1 VHKYKVLSVRKS
13 TLLTN
18 RKSKEYTNNKKL
30 FTNRCYTL
38 SIHFIKSYIQKETK
52 FFSGKWASTQLFR
65 FTFCGPCVIF
75 VCSANWI
82 NGSYKPLWN
91 IEHVQTRIHPSIN
104 IPSLLHH
111 HISASFYVL
120 IWTFTTTQE
129 MISWGK
135 SFSNKQHLFEIGV
148 KKYLYYKF
156 IWTMNLKLQAKT
168 KVIG

>member
-1 VHKYKVLSVRKS
+1 MLHPINPFY
-13 TLLTN
+13 
-18 RKSKEYTNNKKL
+18 KKL
-30 FTNRCYTL
+30 Y
-38 SIHFIKSYIQKETK
+38 SEGDEI
-52 FFSGKWASTQLFR
+52 FSAKWALTQLFR

-75 VCSANWI
+75 VCSADWI

-111 HISASFYVL
+111 HISASCYVL
-120 IWTFTTTQE
+120 FWTFTTSQE

-135 SFSNKQHLFEIGV
+135 SFSNKQHLFEIED

-156 IWTMNLKLQAKT
+156 ILTMNLKLQAKT
-168 KVIG
+168 KVVG